1 MAYNPNNP
9 NGQATMA
16 NSAPVVIASN
26 QANVPVYL
34 ANQGAVD
41 TFGKIMISQSYND
54 IDLQFFRDDPN
65 NILLISATSGIAG
78 TASGYAQFSTTTVT
92 SGSVKGVSLD
102 KTHYHSGGE
111 LYCMFTAAYLSGGLA
126 SSFQR
131 LGLYDNNN
139 GFFVGYEG
147 TTFGITVRN
156 NGADTQTAKA
166 SWNVDTLTGGS
177 TSKFTR
183 NGTPEAINLALSN
196 IYRIR
201 FGWLG
206 AACVRFEV
214 ASPDGEWV
222 LFHIIRQPNSSA
234 IPHIANADLP
244 MTIEVTK
251 VTAGAGPNLQ
261 VNTNCWGAGIQYDS
275 GDWSDTST
283 LSTVVNSFVDYN
295 ISGLGSGSVYIGT
308 TATGTIIFEVTIDG
322 KNWFTHPAVIDP
334 NITGTHV
341 IVSAAFTPLL
351 GSYYLVP
358 LTGYK
363 GLRLRTVTTLS
374 VALATA
380 FVGDTHDVYLP
391 EMSPSP
397 HNIGFVGVHKDAVYS
412 TAQASTLLWQPSA
425 LNKRFVITDITITTG
440 GTVAGVV
447 TLYDGTY
454 SAAFQQPYV
463 AGTPNAIFRGEFAPS
478 STSRPGVVKNFVF
491 PYVGGTASYGSVIF
505 AGNSLLVNT
514 SAAINPCYV
523 QVNGYEI

>member
-16 NSAPVVIASN
+16 NSAPVVIASD
-26 QANVPVYL
+26 QAKIPVHL
-34 ANQGAVD
+34 VNQGAVD

-65 NILLISATSGIAG
+65 NILTVTTTGSGATAA
-78 TASGYAQFSTTTVT
+78 TQSGYAQFSAGTGTTGATL
-92 SGSVKGVSLD
+92 KAVSLD

-111 LYCMFTAAYLSGGLA
+111 LYCMFTAAFIRAGDA
-126 SSFQR
+126 NTFQR
-131 LGLYDNNN
+131 IGLYDLNN
-139 GFFVGYEG
+139 GFYIGYEG
-147 TTFGITVRN
+147 TTFGVTVRN
-156 NGADTQTAKA
+156 NFPGSADTQTAKA

-222 LFHIIRQPNSSA
+222 LFHIIRQPNSAA

-244 MTIEVTK
+244 MTLELSKLSGNAVNYQI
-251 VTAGAGPNLQ
+251 
-261 VNTNCWGAGIQYDS
+261 NTNCWGAGIQYDS

-283 LSTVVNSFVDYN
+283 LSSVVGSSVDYN

-308 TATGTIIFEVTIDG
+308 TVTGTIIFEATIDG
-322 KNWFTHPAVIDP
+322 KNWFTHPAIIDP
-334 NITGTHV
+334 NIAGTHL
-341 IVSAAFTPLL
+341 IVSAAFIPTA
-351 GSYYLVP
+351 GTYYLVP

-374 VALATA
+374 GTIATA
-380 FVGDTHDVYLP
+380 FVGDTHDLYLP
-391 EMSPSP
+391 EMSSAP
-397 HNIGFVGVHKDAVYS
+397 HNIGFTALHKDGVYT
-412 TAQASTLLWQPSA
+412 TAQTQTSVWFTTPG
-425 LNKRFVITDITITTG
+425 KKFVITDLTISTG

-447 TLYDGTY
+447 TIYD
-454 SAAFQQPYV
+454 SATNSAYTTQP
-463 AGTPNAIFRGEFAPS
+463 AIFRGEFAPS
-478 STSRPGVVKNFVF
+478 TTSRPGFSKNFIV
-491 PYVGGTASYGSVIF
+491 PYVSIT
-505 AGNSLLVNT
+505 AGNNVLISSST
-514 SAAINPCYV
+514 AINPLYV
-523 QVNGYEI
+523 QINGYEI